1 MYRMSALKRVL
12 YTLVFSVFFFI
23 FAGVARDAAES
34 FNPALLEI
42 PEQITWPFMG
52 RLIGVFSVVVLLS
65 FWGAGVVVYR
75 NFSGRDLSDQRR
87 QWRD

>member
-1 MYRMSALKRVL
+1 MSALKRVL

-23 FAGVARDAAES
+23 FAGVARDAAET
-34 FNPALLEI
+34 FDPGMLEM
-42 PEQITWPFMG
+42 PEQMTWAFVG
-52 RLIGVFSVVVLLS
+52 RLIGIFTGVVLLS

-75 NFSGRDLSDQRR
+75 NLSGRDMSEQRR

>member
-1 MYRMSALKRVL
+1 MSALKRVL

-23 FAGVARDAAES
+23 FAGVDIDSAQS
-34 FNPALLEI
+34 FKPHKGEM
-42 PEQITWPFMG
+42 PEQIPKPFMC